1 MPPRSTPPSPSQISE
16 SGLGW
21 AVAAAFARSHDD
33 SVPVPLFADWWA
45 REDVAAAAAAA
56 VASGLP
62 GAHLVERQGATLR
75 FKAPAAPGGSLAGVF
90 DTLNRIGA
98 ERGFESFAVGQMSL
112 EDVFLAMAAGQ
123 EEERGVAR
131 GFVTASA
138 GRGAS
143 GAANPAHAI
152 VNV

>member
-1 MPPRSTPPSPSQISE
+1 VRD

-21 AVAAAFARSHDD
+21 AVSAAFARSHDD

-56 VASGLP
+56 VTSGLP
-62 GAHLVERQGATLR
+62 GSRLVERQGATLR

-90 DTLNRIGA
+90 DTLNAIGA
-98 ERGFESFAVGQMSL
+98 ARGFESFAVGQMSL
-112 EDVFLAMAAGQ
+112 EDVFLAMAAEQ

-131 GFVTASA
+131 GFATAA
-138 GRGAS
+138 GGSDATATPAGGPGS
-143 GAANPAHAI
+143 SLTPPGGAAGGMY
-152 VNV
+152 V